1 MNPSPDA
8 PDFLPER
15 GPFQGT
21 LQILRYNGPF
31 YVFAGVATA
40 VGILVLRFV
49 YLPSPLPFLGWAGIA
64 LGLWWVV
71 ASVAASWYIY
81 DFSPLMKWQ
90 WVPGLLPRKPI
101 SWVNLHAGLDESTL
115 ALHHLLGGAGEVWDF
130 YDKETM
136 TEPSIEKARCETPE
150 DKRAPSVRTDA
161 LPAPDDSRD
170 AAFLFFAAHEIRSP
184 RERDVF
190 WHEIARIVEPGG
202 CVVVAEHL
210 RDAANFAVFGPGFM
224 HFLPRAEWLRLFD
237 VAHLEVRR
245 EWAISPFT
253 RVFVLRK
260 SDDPDDPDAAR
271 HGGLL

>member
-1 MNPSPDA
+1 MNPPPDA

-31 YVFAGVATA
+31 YVFASVAALVGAA
-40 VGILVLRFV
+40 VLFV
-49 YLPSPLPFLGWAGIA
+49 VPLPAPLVFLGISGIA

-71 ASVAASWYIY
+71 ASIAASWYVY
-81 DFSPLMKWQ
+81 DFSPLMRWQ

-101 SWVNLHAGLDESTL
+101 SWVNLHAGLDESTP

-136 TEPSIEKARCETPE
+136 TEPSIEKARRETPE
-150 DKRAPSVRTDA
+150 DERAPSVRPDA
-161 LPAPDDSRD
+161 LPAPDNCKD
-170 AAFLFFAAHEIRSP
+170 AAFLFFAAHEIRDAH
-184 RERDVF
+184 ERDVF
-190 WHEIARIVEPGG
+190 WGEIARILKPGG

-237 VAHLEVRR
+237 FASLEVRR
-245 EWAISPFT
+245 EWAITPFT

-260 SDDPDDPDAAR
+260 PSADESQTA
-271 HGGLL
+271 